1 MNGSVIT
8 WCMPRV
14 RDPARI
20 DALIAAATELFIE
33 VGYERTKI
41 HRVADRARLSPGT
54 VYLYA
59 EDKEA
64 LFELAVLRSLESPL
78 ARDPAL
84 PYQKTDGNARKA
96 LLTDCLRE
104 IVHFPQLWVGAQR
117 RAIGDSREE
126 YYGILL
132 EICRWVR
139 RYRVAIL
146 LSDRNRL
153 HWPVLAGEFEQVVWV
168 DLHRRL
174 TGYIDLRIR
183 SGRLLPAGDPAM
195 VARFTL
201 DALVAVLVT
210 GPLSLPA
217 DFGQPDDEV
226 IAGLAAASLI
236 GSRDGLP
243 LPPHPG

>member
-1 MNGSVIT
+1 
-8 WCMPRV
+8 MPRF

-20 DALIAAATELFIE
+20 DAIIGAASQLFIQM
-33 VGYERTKI
+33 GFERTRI
-41 HRVADRARLSPGT
+41 HRVADLARVSPGT

-78 ARDPAL
+78 ARDPL
-84 PYQKTDGNARKA
+84 IPYQKTDLSSRRA

-104 IVHFPQLWVGAQR
+104 VIHFPQLWVGSQR
-117 RAIGDSREE
+117 RSVGEAREE

-132 EICRWVR
+132 EVCRWVR
-139 RYRVAIL
+139 RYRTAIQL
-146 LSDRNRL
+146 ADRNRL
-153 HWPVLAGEFEQVVWV
+153 HWPVLAEEFEKVVWI

-174 TGYIDLRIR
+174 TAYLDSRIR
-183 SGRLLPAGDPAM
+183 AGRLLPAGDPAM

-217 DFGQPDDEV
+217 EFGQPDDEV
-226 IAGLAAASLI
+226 IVGLAAAGLV

-243 LPPHPG
+243 FPPHPR